1 MVVLTDIFT
10 FHGCF
15 VRTVKITRAGGHI
28 FGKLSCL
35 RLSLELYRKWKLSH
49 RDLQDSPW
57 QTIFSKRANAQ
68 CVDASSPRPWI
79 VRRHASKNS
88 GSGSASRGAT
98 AVLRMP
104 SARERE
110 NNKRRERRRRAVAA
124 RIFAGLRAHGNYRLP
139 KHADHNEVLKALCA
153 EAGWH
158 VDEDGTIYR
167 QGSKPTERPEG
178 DNAACNGSALSM
190 HLLQTDSPTAS
201 CGRSDETTCSVR
213 SSRHNNRNLIR
224 DDPLHVENMNDLNL
238 SHDSAAEGTI
248 LLSSEKYDQQ
258 TAFMDAAAGRIL
270 STKRLSAFDHLS
282 EYQFLAAG
290 LGPRP
295 GDLQFSVSNDVSP
308 PSPRIAK
315 NFVRLGDHFSRPGFT
330 PKHSDRHAVKIEWD
344 HIQYSSGE
352 VTSPSSPL
360 LDLEVVVTAPGNN
373 RVQMDRD
380 RRPHLNGHSRHIE
393 QAHQHGNAR
402 SWEQP
407 THAFDESNYK
417 CSDYLQLSNTNLL
430 SCGFPGGNRS
440 VASSPLSAISVS
452 CSKQQHPAELLA
464 AHVANSG
471 PEGGTIVQ
479 SLPGQATFRNT
490 DTLHA
495 IGGANPYTGAAMD
508 SLSLSLCTSTG
519 TVHSD

>member
-1 MVVLTDIFT
+1 MADNFQQTGKCTVR
-10 FHGCF
+10 GCIKS
-15 VRTVKITRAGGHI
+15 TSG
-28 FGKLSCL
+28 
-35 RLSLELYRKWKLSH
+35 
-49 RDLQDSPW
+49 
-57 QTIFSKRANAQ
+57 
-68 CVDASSPRPWI
+68 PWI

-88 GSGSASRGAT
+88 GSGSTSRGTT

-190 HLLQTDSPTAS
+190 HLLQTHSPTAS

-238 SHDSAAEGTI
+238 SHDRVAEGTKGTI

-258 TAFMDAAAGRIL
+258 TAVMDPVMDAAAGRIL

-295 GDLQFSVSNDVSP
+295 GDLQFSVSKDVSP

-315 NFVRLGDHFSRPGFT
+315 TFVRLGDHCSRPGFT
-330 PKHSDRHAVKIEWD
+330 TKHSDRHAVKTEWD
-344 HIQYSSGE
+344 HIQYSGGE

-360 LDLEVVVTAPGNN
+360 LGLEVVVTAPENN
-373 RVQMDRD
+373 RVHMDRD
-380 RRPHLNGHSRHIE
+380 RPHLNGHSRHVE
-393 QAHQHGNAR
+393 QAHQRGNAR

-407 THAFDESNYK
+407 THEFDKSNYM

-464 AHVANSG
+464 AHGANSG
-471 PEGGTIVQ
+471 PEDSTIVQ
-479 SLPGQATFRNT
+479 SLLGQATFRKTDT

-495 IGGANPYTGAAMD
+495 IEGPNPYTGPAMD
-508 SLSLSLCTSTG
+508 SLSLSLWTSTG
-519 TVHSD
+519 TVHSNSSFE